1 MKRSDGIRLAVAFLL
16 SFWLCPA
23 TAAAQEEKGRDPEDQ
38 VEIEGH
44 FGFYTNLAFPTTRR
58 ENPAYTPFASIC
70 PDPVVCA
77 LRPDIRSRDVGWQ
90 GGFRASYDVTPRWAV
105 EYGFSFTE
113 GNNFRF
119 TNVFIERPPTFA
131 FPDVIIIPQQ
141 EATAG
146 RLWIHSLNGVFHLRE
161 RGRWVPYVTGG
172 VNAVSFGRGPNVSL
186 VRGQAVFIFEILDR
200 GEFNYN
206 ERFTRFGG
214 NVGGG
219 VKYYWRRHFGFRAD
233 ARFLFT
239 GSEFTQRGELVRQQR
254 FPFVG
259 PIVRFG
265 PEITSQQRGLYS
277 NLHVTFG
284 VFGRF

>member
-1 MKRSDGIRLAVAFLL
+1 
-16 SFWLCPA
+16 
-23 TAAAQEEKGRDPEDQ
+23 

-44 FGFYTNLAFPTTRR
+44 FGFYTNLAFPTTRH

-77 LRPDIRSRDVGWQ
+77 LRPDIRSRDVRWQ

-105 EYGFSFTE
+105 EYGFTFTQS
-113 GNNFRF
+113 NNFRF
-119 TNVFIERPPTFA
+119 TDVFVEQPPPGTL
-131 FPDVIIIPQQ
+131 VGVTVLQ
-141 EATAG
+141 EQPAAG

-161 RGRWVPYVTGG
+161 RGRWVPYLTGG
-172 VNAVSFGRGPNVSL
+172 VNAVSFGRGPNIRL
-186 VRGQAVFIFEILDR
+186 ERGQLGPSLTVDILDEA
-200 GEFNYN
+200 EFSYN
-206 ERFTRFGG
+206 ERFTRVGG

-219 VKYYWRRHFGFRAD
+219 VKYYWRRHVGVRAD

-239 GSEFTQRGELVRQQR
+239 GSEFTQRGGVARR
-254 FPFVG
+254 GFFPFPG
-259 PIVRFG
+259 PVVRFG
-265 PEITSQQRGLYS
+265 SDVTSQQRGLYS